1 MANTFWTPT
10 VNSDSFATSIG
21 MPGAAPSG
29 TTQMQGNPNPG
40 GLQDNCLGTEPGT
53 PQNPVQQLTSTQL
66 SSGLIPT
73 NLQDTT
79 TLQGAGPANQ
89 GGNAGGDSLMAK
101 ISRGQVLLCDS
112 TYGQGGFIP
121 QNGGASPQATTPA
134 ASVTQP
140 ATARVASVVTYPA
153 SAPNLSGM

>member
-10 VNSDSFATSIG
+10 SLPDAFATSVG
-21 MPGAAPSG
+21 MPGAAPNG
-29 TTQMQGNPNPG
+29 ALMQGNPNPG
-40 GLQDNCLGTEPGT
+40 SLQDNCLGTEPGT
-53 PQNPVQQLTSTQL
+53 PQNPVQQLTGTQL

-73 NLQDTT
+73 NLQPTT
-79 TLQGAGPANQ
+79 VLQGAGPANQ
-89 GGNAGGDSLMAK
+89 GGNAGGDSLMAQM
-101 ISRGQVLLCDS
+101 SRGQVLLCDS

-140 ATARVASVVTYPA
+140 STARVANVVTYA
-153 SAPNLSGM
+153 AGAPNLSGM